1 MHESNSRLPLLKKAA
16 VGYSSSSD
24 ILIRIRSQRIHAS
37 VPMLYWPM
45 EKKTGNIKILRLTLK
60 AVVLVCARIPPGFQN
75 HRFRG
80 HVASIWT
87 IYKGYLFERSFG
99 WRALRA

>member
-60 AVVLVCARIPPGFQN
+60 GSSACVCSDTSWVSKSPISWAC
-75 HRFRG
+75 
-80 HVASIWT
+80 S
-87 IYKGYLFERSFG
+87 
-99 WRALRA
+99 